1 MPTKFPFST
10 YQKLI
15 EKQETKKTT
24 NPGEYWI
31 WPVSNA
37 ITHFNEGPIKKEHSY
52 SKVLRVSPL
61 GKKGTGNL
69 GRARHKSRPPPGL

>member
-1 MPTKFPFST
+1 MVYPLFCT

-15 EKQETKKTT
+15 EKQETKKPA

-31 WPVSNA
+31 WPESNA

-52 SKVLRVSPL
+52 SK
-61 GKKGTGNL
+61 GK
-69 GRARHKSRPPPGL
+69 